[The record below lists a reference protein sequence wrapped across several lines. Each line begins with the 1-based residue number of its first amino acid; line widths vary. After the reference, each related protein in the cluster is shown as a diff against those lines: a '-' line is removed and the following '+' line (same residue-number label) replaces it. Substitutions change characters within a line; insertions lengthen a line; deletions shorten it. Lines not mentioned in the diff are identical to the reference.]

1 MFVVAPL
8 LALLTAACQPSAP
21 VDPAADVAAD
31 EATKAPGEKSG
42 NKKKKNGKKTAKAGK
57 TPTKAPDAPLGV
69 AGDVAGTLAL
79 VAIPPAPPV
88 EGAPASTET
97 KTEAKLAMTF
107 ADGQSSDV
115 SLGTMPGECAE
126 IPPVPV
132 GPDNKTPLWSVR
144 CTPKTGEPTELHI
157 VQNDAVVSVLRKVDV
172 EGQPSTFKSI
182 KRVRLAEGASLHKG

>member
-1 MFVVAPL
+1 MFVVAPFF
-8 LALLTAACQPSAP
+8 ALLTACQPSATP
-21 VDPAADVAAD
+21 ADPTADVAAD
-31 EATKAPGEKSG
+31 EATKAPGEKNG
-42 NKKKKNGKKTAKAGK
+42 NKKAKKGKKTAKSGK
-57 TPTKAPDAPLGV
+57 AKEPEAPLGV
-69 AGDVAGTLAL
+69 SGEVTGKLAL
-79 VAIPPAPPV
+79 VAIPPAPAT

-107 ADGQSSDV
+107 SDGQSSDV
-115 SLGTMPGECAE
+115 SLGTIPGECAE

-172 EGQPSTFKSI
+172 EGQPTQFKSI